1 MSSSWSRTLLI
12 AFSKSV
18 YAMTSMVGSFEKI
31 PGELVLA
38 YVVAC
43 VWSII
48 DFLVAWLTL
57 FN

>member
-31 PGELVLA
+31 PDDIVGISLEA
-38 YVVAC
+38 STVVGAIL
-43 VWSII
+43 S
-48 DFLVAWLTL
+48 TPT
-57 FN
+57 